1 MRTRLHRLRTRRPG
15 PMRLG
20 LLVVLA
26 LLAGGCTSAPPGITP
41 VQNFD
46 LESYLGT
53 WYEIARLDH
62 SFERGLSDV
71 RADYARLPDGAISV
85 RNSGHGAE
93 GWEVAEG
100 RALPVGDPAVGHL
113 KVSFFGPFYGAY
125 VIFALAQDAGW
136 ALVSGPN
143 RDFLWLL
150 ARSPDLSPGE
160 RREALAL
167 ADAAGFEVAALIFP
181 SHDRSRE
188 RAP

>member
-1 MRTRLHRLRTRRPG
+1 MMRRTKRWPSPRAPTFAPRRGARGMRTRLHRLRTRRPG

-85 RNSGHGAE
+85 RNSGHGA
-93 GWEVAEG
+93 
-100 RALPVGDPAVGHL
+100 
-113 KVSFFGPFYGAY
+113 
-125 VIFALAQDAGW
+125 
-136 ALVSGPN
+136 
-143 RDFLWLL
+143 
-150 ARSPDLSPGE
+150 
-160 RREALAL
+160 
-167 ADAAGFEVAALIFP
+167 
-181 SHDRSRE
+181 
-188 RAP
+188 